1 MPRSL
6 TTDAVR
12 AAIEAYVRRE
22 AQPPDKLAHQPRLHT
37 LAHSLG
43 SALGEPFDDDVL
55 HAAAWLH
62 DLGVFVGHRP
72 EDVEALARWDHVAYA
87 AREIPGVLA
96 ACGFPAAKTPAV
108 LAAVRAHMPGDTP
121 TTPEGVL
128 LRDADILEQLGAVTV
143 LRTVSKVG
151 RDTRFPTHADA
162 VATLR
167 RQLATLPTMLRTTAA
182 RTLATPRIAALQAF
196 LDAVDAETGGM
207 L

>member
-1 MPRSL
+1 MS
-6 TTDAVR
+6 R
-12 AAIEAYVRRE
+12 ALIEAYVRRE
-22 AQPPDKLAHQPRLHT
+22 ARPPDKLAHQPRLYA
-37 LAHSLG
+37 LARSLG
-43 SALGEPFDDDVL
+43 SAAGPVDDDVL

-72 EDVEALARWDHVAYA
+72 EEAEALARWDHVAYA

-96 ACGFPAAKTPAV
+96 ACGFPAAKVPAV
-108 LAAVRAHMPGDTP
+108 LAAVRAHLPADTP
-121 TTPEGVL
+121 TTPEGIV

-162 VATLR
+162 VAT
-167 RQLATLPTMLRTTAA
+167 
-182 RTLATPRIAALQAF
+182 PRIAALRAF
-196 LDAVDAETGGM
+196 LDAVETETAGV